1 LKTELSYYEVCPK
14 VLLAKDCGAI
24 TIRPLGHH
32 AAFKP
37 ETPYTITV
45 IPMNETTRNDKA
57 QAYPVYKANSADGS
71 LSFSHQ
77 LGAEGQY
84 ALRIVPQIDTMP
96 RGFPLEVRVY
106 AVEED
111 LYRLRPYRGD
121 LHAHTCYS
129 DGKEA
134 PAIVAANYRKA
145 GFDFL
150 AITDHERYEPSIEA
164 IDAYRDIPIDIR
176 LFPGEEVHPQG
187 NHTHYIHIGGISSVN
202 KLMQSDWARY
212 HREVAELAAGLNI
225 PESLNREEFAS
236 CQWVCREIH
245 KAGGLAIMVHPHWI
259 HDHAYHIREDM
270 AAYMLKATCFD
281 AFELIGGQTLQE
293 NIPQVALWRQLQAEG
308 NTIPILGC
316 SDSHGTVNSPWFNT
330 AKSIV
335 FAEYAGRSAI
345 MDAIR
350 QNRSVAQEQYTFGP
364 YGQEPLPRMYGEY
377 RYVMFALFLEEEYF
391 PIHDEL
397 CYEEGRLMKDYIC
410 GAPNAAG
417 LLTTLHGRC
426 EALMKRYWEQA
437 KKPAAL
443 Y

>member
-14 VLLAKDCGAI
+14 VLPANNRGTI

-32 AAFKP
+32 AAFAL
-37 ETPYTITV
+37 ETRYTITV
-45 IPMNETTRNDKA
+45 IPMNETNRNDKA
-57 QAYPVYKANSADGS
+57 HAYPAYEAGSTDGS

-77 LGAEGQY
+77 FGGEGQY
-84 ALRIVPQIDTMP
+84 CLRIVPQVEKMP
-96 RGFPLEVRVY
+96 RGFPLELRVY

-129 DGKEA
+129 DGREA

-164 IDAYRDIPIDIR
+164 INAYRDTPLDIR
-176 LFPGEEVHPQG
+176 LFPGEEVHPQE
-187 NHTHYIHIGGISSVN
+187 NSTHYIHFGGTSSVN
-202 KLMQSDWARY
+202 KLMRSDWARY
-212 HREVAELAAGLNI
+212 HREVAEIAAGLDI
-225 PESLNREEFAS
+225 PESLNRKEFAS

-245 KAGGLAIMVHPHWI
+245 KAGGLAVMVHPHWI
-259 HDHAYHIREDM
+259 DDRAYHVREDM
-270 AAYMLKATCFD
+270 AAYMLKAKCFD

-293 NIPQVALWRQLQAEG
+293 NLPQVALWQQLRAEG
-308 NTIPILGC
+308 NVMPVLGN
-316 SDSHGTVNSPWFNT
+316 SDSHGTVNGAWFNL
-330 AKSIV
+330 AMSIV
-335 FAEYAGRSAI
+335 FAESPELPAI

-350 QNRSVAQEQYTFGP
+350 QNRSVALEQYKFEP
-364 YGQEPLPRMYGEY
+364 YGREPLPRMYGEY

-397 CYEEGRLMKDYIC
+397 CFEEGRLMKDYVC
-410 GAPNAAG
+410 GNPKAAG
-417 LLTTLHGRC
+417 LLTALHGRC
-426 EALMKRYWEQA
+426 EALMQRYWGN
-437 KKPAAL
+437 
-443 Y
+443 